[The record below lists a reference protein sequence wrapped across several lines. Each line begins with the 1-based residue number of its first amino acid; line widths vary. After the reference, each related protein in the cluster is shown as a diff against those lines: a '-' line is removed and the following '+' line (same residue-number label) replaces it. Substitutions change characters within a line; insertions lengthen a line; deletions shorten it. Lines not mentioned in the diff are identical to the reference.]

1 MKKAYLLVILL
12 VMALVISACGSNT
25 SNQPI
30 PTVVLDGGTPNA
42 SSTQTVQ
49 TVAQPVSS
57 NGGVTASGVVK
68 PVQDAQLA
76 FAFAG
81 NIKKVYVAEGDQV
94 KVGDMLAELDNTN
107 TQVEVDQAQRALR
120 ELTSSAAIAAAEEAV
135 ANAHKAY
142 DDAKKKVDSISNR
155 HADNV
160 TINYLKDQVT
170 LAQHTLDRT
179 RDEYKGTGGLSN
191 VDPVKAQAAT
201 NLYNAQQAYNRA
213 LSNLNWYAN
222 PPSANDVA
230 LATADLDSATAALQ
244 ESKWYLSELKG
255 ETLPSDA
262 TGTQLTQ
269 LQQARDTLKA
279 AQDKLDHT
287 HLLAPFA
294 GTITETTVVAGEY
307 VSPGQTIVAI
317 SDVSNLQ
324 VETTDLSERD
334 VANVSVG
341 QNVTAL
347 VKPLNK
353 EVKGHVVTISSVSA
367 TLGGDVV
374 YKTIIALD
382 ELPEN
387 IRAGMSV
394 TVTYLQP

>member
-1 MKKAYLLVILL
+1 MKFRLLLILIIAITL
-12 VMALVISACGSNT
+12 TACGAGKT
-25 SNQPI
+25 AQPI
-30 PTVVLDGGTPNA
+30 PTVVLDSGTPSA
-42 SSTQTVQ
+42 SPSKAASQS
-49 TVAQPVSS
+49 QPSS
-57 NGGVTASGVVK
+57 SGGVTASGVVK
-68 PVQDAQLA
+68 PAQDAQLA
-76 FAFAG
+76 FAFSG

-94 KVGDMLAELDNTN
+94 KAGDVLAELDNT
-107 TQVEVDQAQRALR
+107 TVQVEVDQAQRALR

-135 ANAHKAY
+135 ANAQKTY

-191 VDPVKAQAAT
+191 VDPVKAQSAT

-222 PPSANDVA
+222 PPAANDVA

-262 TGTQLTQ
+262 TGAQLNQ

-279 AQDKLDHT
+279 VQDKLDHT

-294 GTITETTVVAGEY
+294 GTITTMTVVAGEY

-317 SDVSNLQ
+317 SDVSNLE

-341 QNVTAL
+341 QNVTVL
-347 VKPLNK
+347 VEPLNQ
-353 EVKGHVVTISSVSA
+353 EVKGHVVTISSVA
-367 TLGGDVV
+367 DTLGGDVV
-374 YKTIIALD
+374 YKTTIALD

>member
-1 MKKAYLLVILL
+1 MKKVSLLVILL

-49 TVAQPVSS
+49 TVAQPISS

-94 KVGDMLAELDNTN
+94 KAGDMLAELDNTN

-120 ELTSSAAIAAAEEAV
+120 ELTSSAAIAAAEESV
-135 ANAHKAY
+135 ANAQKAY

-191 VDPVKAQAAT
+191 VDPIKAQAAT

-262 TGTQLTQ
+262 TGAKLTQ

-294 GTITETTVVAGEY
+294 GTITTTTVVAGEY

-334 VANVSVG
+334 VASVSVG

-353 EVKGHVVTISSVSA
+353 EVKGHVITISSVSD

>member
-1 MKKAYLLVILL
+1 MKKASLLVI
-12 VMALVISACGSNT
+12 VFVIALASSACSSNT

-30 PTVVLDGGTPNA
+30 PTVVLNGGTPNV
-42 SSTQTVQ
+42 STTQTVQ

-57 NGGVTASGVVK
+57 SGGVTASGVVK

-81 NIKKVYVAEGDQV
+81 NIKKIYVAEGDQV
-94 KVGDMLAELDNTN
+94 KAGDMLAELDNT
-107 TQVEVDQAQRALR
+107 TSQVEVDQAQRALR
-120 ELTSSAAIAAAEEAV
+120 ELTSSAAIAAAEQAV
-135 ANAHKAY
+135 ANAQKAY
-142 DDAKKKVDSISNR
+142 DDAKKKVDSITNR

-170 LAQHTLDRT
+170 LAQRTLDRT
-179 RDEYKGTGGLSN
+179 RDEYKRTGGLSN
-191 VDPVKAQAAT
+191 VDPVKAQAAS
-201 NLYNAQQAYNRA
+201 NLYNAQQAYNNA

-222 PPSANDVA
+222 PPAVNDVA
-230 LATADLDSATAALQ
+230 LATANLDSTSAALQ

-262 TGTQLTQ
+262 TGAQLSQ
-269 LQQARDTLKA
+269 LQQARDALKA
-279 AQDKLDHT
+279 AQDKFDHT

-294 GTITETTVVAGEY
+294 GTITKTTVVAGEY
-307 VSPGQTIVAI
+307 VSPGQAIVAI
-317 SDVSNLQ
+317 SDVANLQ

-341 QNVTAL
+341 QNVTVL
-347 VKPLNK
+347 VEPLHK
-353 EVKGHVVTISSVSA
+353 EVKGHVVTISSVA
-367 TLGGDVV
+367 DTLGGDVV
-374 YKTIIALD
+374 YKTTIALD

-394 TVTYLQP
+394 TVTYQEP

>member
-1 MKKAYLLVILL
+1 MKKVSLLVILL
-12 VMALVISACGSNT
+12 VIALALSACGSST

-42 SSTQTVQ
+42 STTKTVQ
-49 TVAQPVSS
+49 SVAQPVSS
-57 NGGVTASGVVK
+57 NGSVTASGVVK

-81 NIKKVYVAEGDQV
+81 NIKKVYVAEGTQV
-94 KVGDMLAELDNTN
+94 KAGDVLAELDNTAA
-107 TQVEVDQAQRALR
+107 QVEVDQAQRTVR
-120 ELTSSAAIAAAEEAV
+120 ELTSLAAIGAAEQAV
-135 ANAHKAY
+135 ANAQKTY
-142 DDAKKKVDSISNR
+142 DDAKKKVDSTTNR
-155 HADNV
+155 HTDNT

-170 LAQHTLDRT
+170 LAQHALDRA
-179 RDEYKGTGGLSN
+179 RDGYKQTGGLSN
-191 VDPVKAQAAT
+191 VDPVKAQAAS
-201 NLYNAQQAYNRA
+201 NLYNAQQAYNNA

-222 PPSANDVA
+222 PPAANDVA
-230 LATADLDSATAALQ
+230 LANANLDSASAALQ

-255 ETLPSDA
+255 ETLPSIA
-262 TGTQLTQ
+262 TGTQLSQ
-269 LQQARDTLKA
+269 LQQARDALKT
-279 AQDKLDHT
+279 AQDKFDHT

-294 GTITETTVVAGEY
+294 GTVTKTTVVAGEY
-307 VSPGQTIVAI
+307 VSPGQMIVSL
-317 SDVSNLQ
+317 SDVANLQ

-341 QNVTAL
+341 QNVTVL
-347 VKPLNK
+347 VEPLNK
-353 EVKGHVVTISSVSA
+353 EVKGHVVIISSVSD

-394 TVTYLQP
+394 TVTYQQP

>member
-1 MKKAYLLVILL
+1 MKKVYLLVILL
-12 VMALVISACGSNT
+12 TTALVLSACGSGSP

-30 PTVVLDGGTPNA
+30 PTVVLDGGTPST
-42 SSTQTVQ
+42 SSTQ

-57 NGGVTASGVVK
+57 NGSVTASGVVK

-94 KVGDMLAELDNTN
+94 KAGDVLAELDNTS
-107 TQVEVDQAQRALR
+107 TQVEVDQAQRTLR
-120 ELTSSAAIAAAEEAV
+120 ELTSAAAIAAAEHAV
-135 ANAHKAY
+135 ADAQKAY
-142 DDAKKKVDSISNR
+142 DDAKKKVDSIHNR

-170 LAQHTLDRT
+170 LAQRTLDQA
-179 RDEYKGTGGLSN
+179 RDAYKQTARLSK
-191 VDPVKAQAAT
+191 VDPIRATTAT
-201 NLYNAQQAYNRA
+201 NLYNAQQAYNHA
-213 LSNLNWYAN
+213 LSNLEWYAN
-222 PPSANDVA
+222 PPAANDVA
-230 LATADLDSATAALQ
+230 LADADFDSATAALQ

-255 ETLPSDA
+255 ETLPADA
-262 TGTQLTQ
+262 TGAQLSQ
-269 LQQARDTLKA
+269 LQQARDSLKA
-279 AQDKLDHT
+279 AQDRLEHT
-287 HLLAPFA
+287 QLLAPFA
-294 GTITETTVVAGEY
+294 GTITTTTVVAGEY

-317 SDVSNLQ
+317 SDVASLQ

-341 QNVTAL
+341 QNVTVL
-347 VKPLNK
+347 IEPLNK
-353 EVKGHVVTISSVSA
+353 EIKGHVVTISSVSD

-374 YKTIIALD
+374 YKTTIVLD

-394 TVTYLQP
+394 TVTYQNF